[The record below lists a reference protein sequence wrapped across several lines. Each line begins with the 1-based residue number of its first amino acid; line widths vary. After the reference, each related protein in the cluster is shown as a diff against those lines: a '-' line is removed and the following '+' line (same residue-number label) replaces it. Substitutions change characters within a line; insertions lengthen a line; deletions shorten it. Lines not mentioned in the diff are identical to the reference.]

1 MANKTEETDVE
12 SLENPGS
19 EMTIREYA
27 AIHLKVPMSGNTDL
41 DAMIK
46 ESIAL
51 DIQKD
56 LISAER
62 EEPKK
67 AESMATAAVHQWYP
81 DGRDQG
87 GSREEKR

>member
-1 MANKTEETDVE
+1 MPNKAEKADVDVL
-12 SLENPGS
+12 SNPGS

-27 AIHLKVPMSGNTDL
+27 AIHLKVPMSGNADL

-51 DIQKD
+51 DIQKAQ
-56 LISAER
+56 IATEQ

-67 AESMATAAVHQWYP
+67 TEDLATKAVHAWYP
-81 DGRDQG
+81 DNKDQEG
-87 GSREEKR
+87 YREDAR